1 MTKKDKHNLKCLEA
15 ICKMIDHQSIPYTG
29 ITVWL
34 QNVTVCDKRDNTAGA
49 VLISA
54 NAYPR
59 VDITYAN
66 GEKASNPIVL
76 GN

>member
-1 MTKKDKHNLKCLEA
+1 MTKKDKYNLKCLEA

-34 QNVTVCDKRDNTAGA
+34 QNVTCCDKGENTRGA

-54 NAYPR
+54 EAYPR
-59 VDITYAN
+59 VDITYTN
-66 GEKASNPIVL
+66 GKKVSNPIVL